1 MVIEEYYDDSR
12 LSQSKLKLLLGNNPN
27 LFNTVVEPKLY
38 FEEKKY
44 FLIGDGVDCQLTR
57 PIEEY
62 TQKFHISNVQNKP
75 SDSIKSI
82 LNQIYDEARSVTTS
96 SSVRLINDPL
106 YVDTILEVLNSHGY
120 QNNWKE
126 ATRIAKIHENWEYW
140 NDLRAGEGKTI
151 LSAEEDS
158 LISQIVMSIKTND
171 VTRPYFEAGYDV
183 EILYQVPIFFTIE
196 GVECKGLLD
205 MVRINHITKTIEP
218 IDIKTLGD
226 NTLNF
231 PKALRQRRYDIQG
244 AFYTEGL
251 KQVYPGYT
259 ILPFKFIV
267 ESTINPGQPLVYT
280 MDETLLIMGR
290 SGREAFR
297 LKGVSDDS
305 LLEKYYG
312 IIDPIE
318 GYLQLIEKYKW
329 YMENGFEINKKIVE
343 SEGEFT
349 LSWNRVN

>member
-96 SSVRLINDPL
+96 SSVGLINDPL

-126 ATRIAKIHENWEYW
+126 ATRIAKI
-140 NDLRAGEGKTI
+140 
-151 LSAEEDS
+151 
-158 LISQIVMSIKTND
+158 
-171 VTRPYFEAGYDV
+171 
-183 EILYQVPIFFTIE
+183 
-196 GVECKGLLD
+196 
-205 MVRINHITKTIEP
+205 IT
-218 IDIKTLGD
+218 L
-226 NTLNF
+226 
-231 PKALRQRRYDIQG
+231 
-244 AFYTEGL
+244 
-251 KQVYPGYT
+251 
-259 ILPFKFIV
+259 FI
-267 ESTINPGQPLVYT
+267 I
-280 MDETLLIMGR
+280 
-290 SGREAFR
+290 
-297 LKGVSDDS
+297 
-305 LLEKYYG
+305 
-312 IIDPIE
+312 
-318 GYLQLIEKYKW
+318 
-329 YMENGFEINKKIVE
+329 
-343 SEGEFT
+343 
-349 LSWNRVN
+349 